1 MIRKRLAG
9 SIDRNVSPGP
19 LHKERI
25 SEMKPL
31 LPIIIT
37 ILFIGQSAGAIEAD
51 QIAQLD
57 EALKSVAAFE
67 HGKDAN
73 PLKKVEEIIMLVAK
87 DTKNRP
93 LVELRLLNT
102 LRTASTFDGK
112 SFLCRQLRTI
122 GSARSVP
129 QLEKLLSDPELSH
142 MARYALG
149 RIEDPA
155 AVAALH
161 RALRRTSDKIQIGII
176 HTLGD
181 RRYQPALPE
190 IARLLTSSDEKV
202 AEVSAQA
209 LGKIGSSNA
218 VRILQAARPK
228 TSKELAQC
236 IDNALLTSA
245 ELLLASGK
253 NIEAAQIY
261 KTFYSLNQVKHFRI
275 AGLRGLITAQGAQ
288 AVSLL
293 VEAIKSKDADLQR
306 SAIGF
311 IPLIKGKTA
320 TDAFAGLMPSIS
332 PEAQELMV
340 RALGTR
346 GDKTVARAIAAAVK
360 SPHANVRIAA
370 LEALGTVGDSSS
382 VLSLAQSAAAAK
394 GTEKQIARASLVR
407 LQGDNIARILIRL
420 VSSGEANVR
429 VECIRSLAGRGDTQA
444 VNPLFIAAKDNDES
458 VRREAIRAIGI
469 LGKES
474 HLNALVNLDRS
485 ALEQAI
491 GGIFKRVTSK
501 ESQAR
506 PLLTA
511 LPTAP
516 VDAKPTLLRLLN
528 RPATSQAL
536 LVVRTALNDTNP
548 EVYDAAVRSLSDWP
562 NAVPAEDL
570 LSITR
575 TSDNRTHQVLAL
587 RGYIRMAGM
596 SQNPTA
602 MYQRALTL
610 AERSDD
616 KKLVLSGLGTADS
629 AQALEIV
636 ERYLNDTFLKT
647 EAALAAVQIADRL
660 RQKDATRAKAALEKV
675 IATAKQSRIRTKAQ
689 DIINDMEKY
698 DGYILVWQV
707 SGPYIVKGKESRDV
721 FSKAFRPEIP
731 NAKEVKWQKLTKGID
746 SWKINLESTFG
757 SKDHCGAYARTRIWS
772 PAAQGVQLELGS
784 DDAIK
789 IWINGKLTHEN
800 YTHRGNA
807 PRQDIVKAK
816 LQKGW
821 NLLMAKVVDHG
832 GGWEFCCRIRKPDG
846 SALDN
851 LKVEAK

>member
-1 MIRKRLAG
+1 MKR
-9 SIDRNVSPGP
+9 
-19 LHKERI
+19 
-25 SEMKPL
+25 L

-73 PLKKVEEIIMLVAK
+73 PLKKVEEIVMLVAK

-129 QLEKLLSDPELSH
+129 QLEQLLTDPELSH

-149 RIEDPA
+149 RMEGFA
-155 AVAALH
+155 AGAALH
-161 RALRRTSDKIQIGII
+161 RAILKTSGKIQVGII
-176 HTLGD
+176 NTLGD
-181 RRYQPALPE
+181 RRHRMAVSD
-190 IARLLTSSDEKV
+190 IAKLLTSSDERV
-202 AEVSAQA
+202 AEVSAEA
-209 LGKIGSSNA
+209 LGKIGGNTA
-218 VRILQAARPK
+218 VSALQTARPNA
-228 TSKELAQC
+228 SKELALS

-245 ELLLASGK
+245 ELLLASGQI
-253 NIEAAQIY
+253 IEATRIY
-261 KTFYSLNQVKHFRI
+261 KTFYSPDKAKHFRI
-275 AGLRGLITAQGAQ
+275 SGLRGLITAQGEQ

-311 IPLIKGKTA
+311 IPLLKGKTA
-320 TDAFAGLMPSIS
+320 TDAFARLMPSIS

-346 GDKTVARAIAAAVK
+346 GDKTAARAIAAAVK

-382 VLSLAQSAAAAK
+382 VLSLAQSAARAE

-429 VECIRSLAGRGDTQA
+429 VECIRSLACRGDTQA

-474 HLNALVNLDRS
+474 HLNALVNLAVNPKEAQDRS
-485 ALEQAI
+485 AIEQAI
-491 GGIFKRVTSK
+491 GGIFKRIPSK

-511 LPTAP
+511 LSTAP
-516 VDAKPTLLRLLN
+516 ADAKPTLLRLLN
-528 RPATSQAL
+528 RPATSEAL
-536 LVVRTALNDTNP
+536 QMVRAALQDVNA
-548 EVYDAAVRSLSDWP
+548 EVKDAAIRSLSDWP
-562 NAVPAEDL
+562 DVQPAEDL
-570 LSITR
+570 MTTAG
-575 TSDNRTHQVLAL
+575 TSTNRTHKVLAL
-587 RGYIRMAGM
+587 RGYVRMAGM

-602 MYQRALTL
+602 MYQRAMKL

-636 ERYLNDTFLKT
+636 ERYLNDPFLQT

-660 RQKDATRAKAALEKV
+660 RQKDAARAKAALEKV
-675 IATAKQSRIRTKAQ
+675 IATARQSRIRTKAQ

-707 SGPYIVKGKESRDV
+707 SGPYIIKGKESRDV
-721 FSKAFRPEIP
+721 FNQAFRPETP
-731 NAKEVKWQKLTKGID
+731 NAKDVKWQKITKGID

-772 PAAQGVQLELGS
+772 PAAQDVQLELGS

-789 IWINGKLTHEN
+789 IWINDKLTHEN
-800 YTHRGNA
+800 YTHRGNS

-821 NLLMAKVVDHG
+821 NLLMAKVVDHE
-832 GGWEFCCRIRKPDG
+832 GGWEFCCRVRKPDG